1 MTAGRRRRPAMRR
14 AGTAL
19 AIMIGLVSDQ
29 GVLAAGTTSTTATPP
44 PKTAT
49 ATAGKPSTPGAKTQ
63 KPHKTLEELDGSAV
77 ASMMGS
83 KVQGP
88 GGQDMGLV
96 VDVIVDRNGRPRA
109 LVIDFGG
116 FLGVGSRKI
125 ALDWRLVH
133 FAPGGQGPP
142 ILARVGRADLQAAPE
157 YDPTAKFNKMIGPA
171 VVNHPSPT
179 DAGN

>member
-1 MTAGRRRRPAMRR
+1 MQFAGA
-14 AGTAL
+14 AL
-19 AIMIGLVSDQ
+19 AMLLALASSDAA
-29 GVLAAGTTSTTATPP
+29 LAAGSTTTTPP
-44 PKTAT
+44 PKPATVTGGKTSTSTA
-49 ATAGKPSTPGAKTQ
+49 A
-63 KPHKTLEELDGSAV
+63 KPHKTLEDVESA
-77 ASMMGS
+77 AAMGMMGS

-88 GGQDMGLV
+88 GGEDMGLV
-96 VDVIVDRNGRPRA
+96 VNVVIDREGRPRA

-125 ALDWRLVH
+125 AIDWRLVH

-142 ILARVGRADLQAAPE
+142 VLVRIGRADLQAAPE
-157 YDPTAKFNKMIGPA
+157 YDPAAKSNKIIGPA

>member
-1 MTAGRRRRPAMRR
+1 MSVWWPRRRAVQL

-19 AIMIGLVSDQ
+19 ATLVGLASSD
-29 GVLAAGTTSTTATPP
+29 GAFAAGSTSTTAAPP
-44 PKTAT
+44 PKAAT
-49 ATAGKPSTPGAKTQ
+49 VATGKPSTPGG
-63 KPHKTLEELDGSAV
+63 KPHKTLEQLDATAV

-88 GGQDMGLV
+88 GGEDMGLV
-96 VDVIVDRNGRPRA
+96 VDVVVDRNGRPRA

-142 ILARVGRADLQAAPE
+142 ILVRVGRADLQAAPE
-157 YDPTAKFNKMIGPA
+157 YDPTAKSNKIVGPA
-171 VVNHPSPT
+171 VVNHPAPT